1 MAIYKIK
8 LKGRNEVASGTM
20 AFHFEKPP
28 GFNFLAGQASD
39 FTLPNPPENDD
50 EGNKRSFTLACAP
63 YENEITIATRMR
75 DTAFKRSLK
84 RIDLGTELELD
95 GPWGELTLH
104 EDTKTPAVFLTG
116 GIGITP
122 VRSIVLQATHDKLP
136 HRIFAFYSNR
146 TPQDAPFLDELNAAQ
161 KANSNFSLIATMT
174 EIGASPN
181 TWKGETGYIDEAML
195 KKHLSDLQQPIY
207 YISGPPEMVSAMQKL
222 LKKAGVNDANIRT
235 EEFSG
240 Y

>member
-8 LKGRNEVASGTM
+8 LKSRHEVASGTM
-20 AFHFEKPP
+20 AFHFEKPS
-28 GFNFLAGQASD
+28 GFSFLAGQCGD
-39 FTLPNPPENDD
+39 FTLPNPPQNDA

-63 YENEITIATRMR
+63 YEADIIIATRMR

-84 RIDLGTELELD
+84 LIELGTEFELD
-95 GPWGELTLH
+95 APWGELTLH
-104 EDTKTPAVFLTG
+104 DDPQTPAVFLTG

-122 VRSIVLQATHDKLP
+122 VRSIVLQATHDQLP

-146 TPQDAPFLDELNAAQ
+146 TPKDAAFLDELDAAQ
-161 KANSNFSLIATMT
+161 TSNPNFTLIATMT
-174 EIGASPN
+174 ETGSSDA
-181 TWKGETGYIDEAML
+181 WKGKTGYIDEAML
-195 KKHLSDLQQPIY
+195 KKHLSDLRKPIFY
-207 YISGPPEMVSAMQKL
+207 VTGPPGMVNAMQKL
-222 LKKAGVNDANIRT
+222 LKDAGVEEANIRG